1 MITLPYEAFRVE
13 VTEAVHAVRRDKT
26 KPIAP
31 TNNDHLQWM
40 SELPTK
46 DPNKTLHWV
55 PTGID
60 PSAWRNAPIGSWV
73 PVCDDELPV
82 GPLYR
87 HEEALEALRTRRIC
101 RECYAERER
110 RGLVA

>member
-1 MITLPYEAFRVE
+1 MVTLVE
-13 VTEAVHAVRRDKT
+13 DARREAVDAMSGVRHDNA
-26 KPIAP
+26 KPSSSP
-31 TNNDHLQWM
+31 RTDLLQWM

-46 DPNKTLHWV
+46 DPSKTLHWV

-73 PVCDDELPV
+73 PVCDDKLPV

-87 HEEALEALRTRRIC
+87 PEEASEALRTRRIC
-101 RECYAERER
+101 PACRAERQS
-110 RGLVA
+110 RGPIA

>member
-1 MITLPYEAFRVE
+1 MADDALWVE
-13 VTEAVHAVRRDKT
+13 VAEAVYGVRHGNAR
-26 KPIAP
+26 PP
-31 TNNDHLQWM
+31 TSANTDLLQWM
-40 SELPTK
+40 SELPTR

-60 PSAWRNAPIGSWV
+60 PAAWRNAPIGSWV

-87 HEEALEALRTRRIC
+87 HEEASEALRTRRIC
-101 RECYAERER
+101 QECYAERQR
-110 RGLVA
+110 RGPMA